1 MKIVSMS
8 RASVF
13 GLCLTLGAFGAGC
26 MADGD
31 LDGTEASVSS
41 EISLDPTASYAMLG
55 VQSNK
60 CIGPIGGS
68 SASGVQLEIENCT
81 GTANQRWRPDA
92 MGGGF
97 IRWRNELNGLCMDV
111 SGGSPFAGA
120 AVIQFT
126 CGTQAN
132 QQWSVSDIAGGSD
145 AGGSDRMTARHSGLA
160 LDVTG
165 QGTAAGTKIEQWFS
179 NGGSNQ
185 HFVIGEAL
193 PAIVVQ

>member
-1 MKIVSMS
+1 
-8 RASVF
+8 
-13 GLCLTLGAFGAGC
+13 

-41 EISLDPTASYAMLG
+41 EISLDPTASYSMVG

-81 GTANQRWRPDA
+81 GTANQRWRPDS

-111 SGGSPFAGA
+111 SGGSPFPGA
-120 AVIQFT
+120 PVIQFT

-132 QQWSVSDIAGGSD
+132 QQWTVSDIAGGSD

-185 HFVIGEAL
+185 HFVINEAL

>member
-13 GLCLTLGAFGAGC
+13 GLCLALGAFGAGC

-41 EISLDPTASYAMLG
+41 EISLDPTASYTMLG

-60 CIGPIGGS
+60 CVGPIGGS
-68 SASGVQLEIENCT
+68 AASGVQLEIENCT
-81 GTANQRWRPDA
+81 GTANQRWRPES
-92 MGGGF
+92 MGGAF
-97 IRWRNELNGLCMDV
+97 VRWRNELNGLCMDV
-111 SGGSPFAGA
+111 SGGSFFPGA
-120 AVIQFT
+120 AIIQFT

-132 QQWSVSDIAGGSD
+132 QQWTVSDIAGGSD
-145 AGGSDRMTARHSGLA
+145 AGGSDRMTARHSGLV
-160 LDVTG
+160 LDVTF
-165 QGTAAGTKIEQWFS
+165 QGTAAGTRVQQWFS

-185 HFVIGEAL
+185 HFVINEAL
-193 PAIVVQ
+193 PAIVAQ

>member
-1 MKIVSMS
+1 MKIVST

-13 GLCLTLGAFGAGC
+13 GLCLAFGAFGAGC
-26 MADGD
+26 MTDGD
-31 LDGTEASVSS
+31 FNQNEASVNS
-41 EISLDPTASYAMLG
+41 EISLDPTASYAMVG

-60 CIGPIGGS
+60 CVGPIGGS
-68 SASGVQLEIENCT
+68 TASGVQLEIENCT
-81 GTANQRWRPDA
+81 GTANQRWIPQP
-92 MGGGF
+92 MSGGF
-97 IRWRNELNGLCMDV
+97 FRWKNELNGLCIDV
-111 SGGSPFAGA
+111 SGGSIFPGA

-132 QQWSVSDIAGGSD
+132 QQWAVTDVTGGSE
-145 AGGSDRMTARHSGLA
+145 RITARHSGMV

-185 HFVIGEAL
+185 HFATNEAL
-193 PAIVVQ
+193 PAIVR

>member
-1 MKIVSMS
+1 
-8 RASVF
+8 
-13 GLCLTLGAFGAGC
+13 

-41 EISLDPTASYAMLG
+41 EISLDPTASYSMLG

-81 GTANQRWRPDA
+81 GTANQRWRPDS
-92 MGGGF
+92 MGGGL

-111 SGGSPFAGA
+111 SGGSPFPGA
-120 AVIQFT
+120 PVIQFT

-132 QQWSVSDIAGGSD
+132 QQWTVSDIAGGSD

-185 HFVIGEAL
+185 HFVINEAL

>member
-13 GLCLTLGAFGAGC
+13 GLCLALGAFGAGC

-41 EISLDPTASYAMLG
+41 EISLDPTASYAMVG

-60 CIGPIGGS
+60 CVGPIGGS
-68 SASGVQLEIENCT
+68 TASGVQLEIENCT
-81 GTANQRWRPDA
+81 GTANQRWRPEVMA
-92 MGGGF
+92 GGSF
-97 IRWRNELNGLCMDV
+97 RWRNELNGLCIDV
-111 SGGSPFAGA
+111 SGGSIFPGA
-120 AVIQFT
+120 VVIQFT

-132 QQWSVSDIAGGSD
+132 QQWTVTDVTGGSE
-145 AGGSDRMTARHSGLA
+145 RMTARHSGLV

-165 QGTAAGTKIEQWFS
+165 QGTAAGTRVEQWFS
-179 NGGSNQ
+179 NGGANQ
-185 HFVIGEAL
+185 HFAMPEAL
-193 PAIVVQ
+193 PAIVAQ